1 MGCAYVPGSVT
12 HSQYEKL
19 DVEIKG
25 KDDDVFWI
33 QLDNGDLNLVDGGMH
48 EELADVFRK
57 AYESETRVV
66 VLTGKGEAFS
76 GGGDINWMQEW
87 IDSPEYFED
96 VAREGEEI
104 IESLVNLEKPIIARL
119 NGDATG
125 LGANMALC
133 CDIVIATDNS
143 KIGDPHVKVG
153 LAAGDSGAVI
163 WPLLIGLNN
172 AKEFLMT
179 GKLIQAKEAEEI
191 GLINHSVSEDELD
204 DKVDELVDQL
214 ASLPQPAVR
223 YSKMAAN
230 KWLQEGVQSILRES
244 LALESM
250 SARSADHKEAVEAF
264 IEGRTPE
271 PPEARSPE

>member
-1 MGCAYVPGSVT
+1 MGFVSK
-12 HSQYEKL
+12 SQYKNL

-25 KDDDVFWI
+25 REDDVFWI
-33 QLDNGDLNLVDGGMH
+33 RLDNGDLNLIDGEMH
-48 EELADVFRK
+48 EELAEVFRD
-57 AYESETRVV
+57 AYDSDTRVV
-66 VLTGKGEAFS
+66 VLTGEGKTFS

-87 IDSPEYFED
+87 IESPEYFED

-133 CDIVIATDNS
+133 CDIVVATEEA

-153 LAAGDSGAVI
+153 LAAGDGGAVI
-163 WPLLIGLNN
+163 WPLLVGLNK

-179 GKLIQAKEAEEI
+179 GKLIQAEEAEDL
-191 GLINHSVSEDELD
+191 GLINYSVSEDELD
-204 DKVDELVDQL
+204 DKVEELINQL

-223 YSKMAAN
+223 YSKMAVN

-264 IEGRTPE
+264 IEGRNPE
-271 PPEARSPE
+271 PPEARSTE